1 MMTAKRNPR
10 SASRSSRL
18 MAAILLVLCS
28 ACMSARAQA
37 EAWPRQTIMLSE
49 VWAQRSQALLD
60 QGRRYEAME
69 AALKGIPAVAD
80 DEDISANFARAHLAL
95 YSAYRSFDT
104 HLPTELFEGENELGY
119 YVAPDRS
126 RALTTS
132 YDNDGLLRLDLWDL
146 TQSGK
151 KPIRLDYRDL
161 KKITAHVYL
170 VISND
175 SKWAAASVADG
186 TVRVYDLEDGQLA
199 ATLVVTRRPP
209 DGVLLMPF
217 QLGFSPDSKLLTAT
231 AAVAPAQ
238 AALVTRIWTIGDFTE
253 VLSDEMAGPGPDEP
267 ASVQFIDD
275 TTICRRHPQ
284 DAYGTRK
291 LRFEILGVG
300 GGKREIDLTGA
311 IGVWDSLFSY
321 ACSPDLKWFALGG
334 FDGRHRHVL
343 VNAETRAVAYEFSRG
358 GWSADIFSRDSS
370 QLAVH
375 GEQGR
380 GTFQFLDLGTLEW
393 LPGHPYAPQAFSMT
407 LPHAYSERTTRHPT
421 GDIRLYS
428 AYAGHLLWE
437 SVPTGTALVQAAL
450 DTLSSNARNGV
461 EADRIR

>member
-1 MMTAKRNPR
+1 MMAAKNL
-10 SASRSSRL
+10 RSSSL
-18 MAAILLVLCS
+18 PAAILLAFYC
-28 ACMSARAQA
+28 ACMPAQAQA
-37 EAWPRQTIMLSE
+37 EAWSRQTIMLSE
-49 VWAQRSQALLD
+49 VWAQRSKALLD
-60 QGRRYEAME
+60 QGRRYEAIE
-69 AALKGIPAVAD
+69 TALKGIPEAAD
-80 DEDISANFARAHLAL
+80 NEDISVSFAKAHLAL
-95 YSAYRSFDT
+95 YSAYRSYDT

-146 TQSGK
+146 TQSEK
-151 KPIRLDYRDL
+151 TPIRLDYRDL

-186 TVRVYDLEDGQLA
+186 TVRVYDLQDGQLA
-199 ATLVVTRRPP
+199 ATLVVTRPPP

-231 AAVAPAQ
+231 AIVAPAQ
-238 AALVTRIWTIGDFTE
+238 SALVTRIWNIGDFTE

-275 TTICRRHPQ
+275 TTICRRHPG

-291 LRFEILGVG
+291 LRFETLSVDSR
-300 GGKREIDLTGA
+300 KREIDLTGVV
-311 IGVWDSLFSY
+311 GVWDSLFSY

-334 FDGRHRHVL
+334 FDGRHRYVL
-343 VNAETRAVAYEFSRG
+343 VNADTRAVAYEFSRG
-358 GWSADIFSRDSS
+358 GVSADVFSRDSS

-380 GTFQFLDLGTLEW
+380 GTFQFVDLGTLEW
-393 LPGHPYAPQAFSMT
+393 LPGHPNAPESFSMT
-407 LPHAYSERTTRHPT
+407 LPYAYSERTTRHPA
-421 GDIRLYS
+421 GDIHLYS

-437 SVPTGTALVQAAL
+437 SIPTGAALVQAAF
-450 DTLSSNARNGV
+450 DTLSPEVRNGV